1 MKVKKAVIP
10 AAGLGTRFLPATK
23 AVPKEML
30 PIVDR
35 PAIDYVVE
43 EAVESGIEDILILTN
58 RSKSAIEDYY
68 DYHPELEK
76 KLRDSGR
83 EEDAEMIRR
92 IADRV
97 TVSFLRQKETLGLG
111 HAVFCARRF
120 VGDEPFA
127 VLLGDDIM
135 KGEKPVTRQ
144 LAEAAEKYGC
154 STVGARHVPLDQ
166 IGKYCSLRCDS
177 VPGEEK
183 VFRLLEAIE
192 KPRPDQILSDFAIL
206 GRYVF
211 TPDIFDVLADQE
223 PGYGGEIQLTDAI
236 ARLAKRETVM
246 AVDFEGKRYDTGN
259 VTGYLET
266 VLEYA
271 LCSPKSATWLRE
283 YIDLGDMRTGVAV
296 SEGTLASGLCLI
308 EEPGLRKTARR
319 IADIA
324 LSEKA
329 DTVVIGDPLNM
340 DGSAGE
346 KSDRAHALGKLLKG
360 QLFARGLENV
370 RIVYQDERLTTV
382 EAHGILHQTGNRA
395 AGHREKVDVLSAE
408 LILERFLDSEATHE
422 DS

>member
-1 MKVKKAVIP
+1 
-10 AAGLGTRFLPATK
+10 
-23 AVPKEML
+23 ML

-283 YIDLGDMRTGVAV
+283 YIL
-296 SEGTLASGLCLI
+296 
-308 EEPGLRKTARR
+308 KKARE
-319 IADIA
+319 
-324 LSEKA
+324 LS
-329 DTVVIGDPLNM
+329 
-340 DGSAGE
+340 
-346 KSDRAHALGKLLKG
+346 
-360 QLFARGLENV
+360 
-370 RIVYQDERLTTV
+370 
-382 EAHGILHQTGNRA
+382 
-395 AGHREKVDVLSAE
+395 
-408 LILERFLDSEATHE
+408 
-422 DS
+422 